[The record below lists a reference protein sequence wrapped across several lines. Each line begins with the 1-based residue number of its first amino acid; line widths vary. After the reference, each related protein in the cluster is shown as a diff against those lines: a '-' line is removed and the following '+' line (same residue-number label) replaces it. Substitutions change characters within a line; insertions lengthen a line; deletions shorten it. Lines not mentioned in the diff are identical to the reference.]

1 MKTYAETISFISLQA
16 KDTWQ
21 SWTSSS
27 KKLSV
32 FNSLR
37 KIPNPIV
44 EKLLKTT
51 IRNNYT
57 KHSDAILSSIRRLSV
72 IVLLSEESKPHFWIF
87 HIVNILYIS
96 KIYLLTI
103 CILWFWR
110 CSTTNGICL
119 CANIADVL
127 GKLELIISILFNKN
141 RIQKSK
147 NICNFPMS

>member
-1 MKTYAETISFISLQA
+1 MKTYAETISFTSLQA

-110 CSTTNGICL
+110 CSTTNGIYVCVPTL
-119 CANIADVL
+119 PMF
-127 GKLELIISILFNKN
+127 LENTNWS
-141 RIQKSK
+141 
-147 NICNFPMS
+147 FPFFSTKKKYKKARN